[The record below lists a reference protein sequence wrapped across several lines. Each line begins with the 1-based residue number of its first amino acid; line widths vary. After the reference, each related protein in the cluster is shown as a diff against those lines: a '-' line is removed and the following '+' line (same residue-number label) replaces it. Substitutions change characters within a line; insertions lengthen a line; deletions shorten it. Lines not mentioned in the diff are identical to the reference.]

1 MYIITYPV
9 ATGRGGRVL
18 PYKGLMGLSRWI
30 GSHFHVWIDYHG
42 VAFSIEILE
51 WGHKSSDFWCKT
63 AILHIYG

>member
-1 MYIITYPV
+1 
-9 ATGRGGRVL
+9 
-18 PYKGLMGLSRWI
+18 MGLSRWI
-30 GSHFHVWIDYHG
+30 GSHFHAWIDYHG